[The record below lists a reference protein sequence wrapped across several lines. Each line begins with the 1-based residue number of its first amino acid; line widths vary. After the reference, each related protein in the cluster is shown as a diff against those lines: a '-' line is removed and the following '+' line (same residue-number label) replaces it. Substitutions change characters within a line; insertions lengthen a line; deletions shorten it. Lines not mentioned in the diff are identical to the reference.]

1 MKIIASCGNC
11 KKVHIVKVFSKEP
24 GIILEHD
31 YYPIFNFVCPNKP
44 MEKLYDVVVAL
55 LPDTSLLLKNA
66 FSFAIDPKTRIPYRF
81 GLANFETLK
90 KISDSIDFY
99 KSVTKPDTFSGMNT
113 KVNTF

>member
-24 GIILEHD
+24 SIILEHD
-31 YYPIFNFVCPNKP
+31 YYPIFNFACPNKS
-44 MEKLYDVVVAL
+44 MKEFYDIVVVL
-55 LPDTSLLLKNA
+55 SSDTSLLLKNA
-66 FSFAIDPKTRIPYRF
+66 FSFALDPRTRMPYRF
-81 GLANFETLK
+81 GLANFENIK